1 MWAYFSLLTRDED
14 WFVNEVNERI
24 LLGTNALRKSKGKK
38 SFLSNCF
45 ERSMFISMQNHGV
58 VTEAGEYVLFSQQ
71 IEEDVEKQ
79 GDQAI
84 DDYCFAK
91 EMLEK
96 VEEHKKT
103 VDAYEARL

>member
-1 MWAYFSLLTRDED
+1 MWTYFSLLTRDED

-58 VTEAGEYVLFSQQ
+58 VTETGDYVLYSQQ
-71 IEEDVEKQ
+71 IEEDVERQ
-79 GDQAI
+79 GDQAF
-84 DDYCFAK
+84 DDYCNAL
-91 EMLEK
+91 ENLEK

-103 VDAYEARL
+103 VEAYEAKQ